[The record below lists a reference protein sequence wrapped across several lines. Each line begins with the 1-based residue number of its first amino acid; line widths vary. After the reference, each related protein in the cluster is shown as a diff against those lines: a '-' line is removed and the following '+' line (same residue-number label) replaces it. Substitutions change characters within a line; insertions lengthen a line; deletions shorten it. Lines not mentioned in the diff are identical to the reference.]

1 VSAGGED
8 PAFPDDAVEVGRVV
22 GAWGVKGGLR
32 VKPFSADPQALFSSK
47 RWFLQPPAD
56 PRPAIRRPAPS
67 CRNLAAEP
75 PKASWPRLLRIAQ
88 AREHGEFI
96 VASAHDLPDRDAA
109 EALAGARIFV
119 SRGSF
124 PTPEAD
130 EFYWVD
136 LIGLAVR
143 NRDGAHLGT
152 VVGLLET
159 GPTCVLRVQPPAAS
173 GPDAGATIEGAAGAT
188 GGGPPAE
195 ECLIPFVS
203 AYVDRVDLPGRC
215 LHVDWQADY

>member
-1 VSAGGED
+1 MFASGED

-32 VKPFSADPQALFSSK
+32 IKAFSADPQALFSSK
-47 RWFLQPPAD
+47 RWYLQ
-56 PRPAIRRPAPS
+56 APS
-67 CRNLAAEP
+67 AAQAMARP
-75 PKASWPRLLRIAQ
+75 QPGMKGTDRPTATAPAWPRLLRIVQ
-88 AREHGEFI
+88 AREQGEYI
-96 VASAHDLPDRDAA
+96 VATAQDLADRDAA
-109 EALAGARIFV
+109 QALAGARVFV

-124 PTPEAD
+124 PTPQDD

-143 NRDGAHLGT
+143 TREGANLGT

-159 GPTCVLRVQPPAAS
+159 GPTCVLRVRPAD
-173 GPDAGATIEGAAGAT
+173 DAGAPESAQAEGGT
-188 GGGPPAE
+188 DGLLVE
-195 ECLIPFVS
+195 ERLIPFVS